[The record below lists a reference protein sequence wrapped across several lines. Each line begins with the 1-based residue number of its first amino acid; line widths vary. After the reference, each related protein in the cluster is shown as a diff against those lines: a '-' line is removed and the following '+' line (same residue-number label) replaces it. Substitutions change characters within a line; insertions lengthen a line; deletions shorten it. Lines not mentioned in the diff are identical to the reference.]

1 MSAPLLSV
9 ENLSITLNRRGA
21 PVPLVRNVSFAIDP
35 GETLCL
41 VGESGCGKSLTALSI
56 IGLLNQNV
64 MQIASGRILFEGRD
78 LVTLGAEELR
88 KLRGDRLAMVFQEPM
103 TSLNPLLRVGEQ
115 IAEVIVE
122 HRGVSEA
129 DARRQAIGLLDL
141 VRIPDARRR
150 ASEFPHQLSGG
161 MRQRVMIAMALALRP
176 ALLIADEPT
185 TALDVTIQAQV
196 LTLIDDLRREFGTSV
211 LLITHDLGVVAE
223 MADRVV
229 VLYAGSIVEQA
240 GVNDIFDAAAHP
252 YTRSL
257 LGAIGQLN
265 SGTRDRLVEIPG
277 SVPSPALLGTGC
289 AFRQRC
295 GAAMPVCQSDLPR
308 LSGAGEHLAA
318 CWLGK
323 AGAVEPA

>member
-9 ENLSITLNRRGA
+9 ENLSIALNARGA
-21 PVPLVRNVSFAIDP
+21 SVPLVRDVSFAIDP

-41 VGESGCGKSLTALSI
+41 VGESGCGKSLTALAVM
-56 IGLLNQNV
+56 GLLNRNV
-64 MQIASGRILFEGRD
+64 MRLTSGRILFEGGD
-78 LVTLGAEELR
+78 LVTLGAEEMR
-88 KLRGDRLAMVFQEPM
+88 KLRGNRLAMVFQEPM

-115 IAEVIVE
+115 IAEVVVE
-122 HRGVSEA
+122 HRGVSGR
-129 DARRQAIGLLDL
+129 DAQRRVLELLDL

-150 ASEFPHQLSGG
+150 ATEFPHQLSGG

-176 ALLIADEPT
+176 SLLIADEPT
-185 TALDVTIQAQV
+185 TALDVTIQAQI
-196 LTLIDDLRREFGTSV
+196 LTLIDDLRHEFGTSV

-240 GVNDIFDAAAHP
+240 GVNDIFDAAVHP
-252 YTRSL
+252 YTRGL

-265 SGTRDRLVEIPG
+265 SGTRDRLTEIPG
-277 SVPSPALLGTGC
+277 SVPSPVALGAGC

-295 GAAMPVCQSDLPR
+295 GVAVPVCQSEMPS
-308 LSGAGEHLAA
+308 LSGAGGHRVA

-323 AGAVEPA
+323 AGAEVPA